1 MVMQASQILHF
12 RMVTIFAGAELFDDA
27 ALFGRIHRHYDK
39 RDNAATDKYASLL
52 PEPPNLLAS
61 RNTIASAL
69 KIIARRYPT
78 SRDERVLWFGTR
90 LRPVNWAEYV
100 TINSIGTGAA
110 LDGRKLKQDLD
121 ALASRDFGCD
131 LLGLMDHDDT
141 SPERWNWLL
150 QSKDY
155 DRDAPR
161 LLLKVVGEAG
171 EASQIPHRCVYEP
184 AVRRPAHQSN
194 HSASTSLRNLPAPA
208 PAPLTQSG
216 HAYLRDNPA
225 KERTGRAD
233 RSNFTTDSPARTL
246 ARRPRTLFTINNKQ
260 LKVAERLFG
269 YREGAV
275 KWAELVN
282 VSRYHQVL
290 RDSQN
295 AKLTI
300 VAFQTTGILVRM
312 DSC

>member
-269 YREGAV
+269 YRGGAV